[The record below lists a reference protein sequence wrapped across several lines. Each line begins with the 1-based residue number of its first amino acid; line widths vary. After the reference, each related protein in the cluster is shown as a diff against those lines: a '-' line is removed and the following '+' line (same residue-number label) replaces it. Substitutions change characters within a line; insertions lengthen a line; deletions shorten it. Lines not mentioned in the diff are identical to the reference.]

1 MQIGIIHIEY
11 STCTKFQIFIV
22 VAGWVFTENTQ
33 ELIIIFSLRLKDF
46 IREFNTN
53 NKNKK
58 QNITYK
64 KQLQSITKTQVK
76 ESYLIVNL
84 AMLITMSLLLDD
96 IKESNLYEVGHDMF
110 LKYFF
115 LISLYFGQHNK
126 TWNSDSVTF

>member
-1 MQIGIIHIEY
+1 MQIGICEY

-22 VAGWVFTENTQ
+22 VAGWVFTDNTQ
-33 ELIIIFSLRLKDF
+33 ELIIIFSLRLKDS

-76 ESYLIVNL
+76 ESYQIVNL
-84 AMLITMSLLLDD
+84 AMSITMFLLLDD

-110 LKYFF
+110 FEVLLSNFSIF
-115 LISLYFGQHNK
+115 W
-126 TWNSDSVTF
+126 TT